1 MTWFLASTDLVKA
14 RGVRIL
20 AWLEGLARDAWYA
33 IRALG
38 RRPGFTA
45 SVVLILALGAG
56 LVTAVFSVGYS
67 AFLRPWP
74 VPDPN
79 AVVIVHARPATPA
92 ESFARFSI
100 AEFRYLENR
109 ARTFLHLALAE
120 GANGRPITYQGASVG
135 DGRPLFVSR
144 GYLDVMRTP
153 FIAGRGFLAD
163 EQDYT
168 RPTGVAVIGR
178 ALWRRAF
185 ASDPAIVGQPVV
197 LGKQAFTIVGI
208 ADALRFE
215 NQGNDYDL
223 IVPLASQA
231 LDGTEATRRRFTDP
245 RSASSRTAM
254 TGRLAAG
261 VADSQGAAEL
271 TTLSRQFREAEQ
283 LAPID
288 ISLSSTRLLSQ
299 LHAFMRLGLPG
310 ADLAMARW
318 QTAVIAF
325 VALFLVHVLACANA
339 GNLLF
344 ARGLARRRELA
355 IRQALGAGRGRLVR
369 QLLVEAVCLSAAAG
383 VLAVATAYFIPP
395 LVGRLLTGFSGGDYA
410 LVAPI
415 LGFCIALSVLTA
427 LVAGL
432 PPALRS
438 TSQSAGPL
446 VGTNLTPPLHSMR
459 LRRVLLATQV
469 ALATALLAG
478 AGLMT
483 RAVSHAA
490 AADPGFAINDLQ
502 VIDVRLPLPFNIARN
517 RAFFRDLQSAFSASG
532 ASPIACSD
540 RPPLTDSYV
549 SSFVRRPD
557 TSQRPTSLRRQDVCQ
572 SYFAVTGLRLIEGRA
587 PSATRPPEIFVNG
600 RLTRAPGADGP
611 PEVVLSARAARDL
624 WPDGASPLG
633 KTLHHVTGTDPE
645 VVTVVGVAED
655 AAVHSMTELE
665 PAIYWHTTLV
675 QTSLLVRD
683 LSPAAVERVR
693 GLANGLVPG
702 TTVSSRLLRDRI
714 RPSLAPAIVA
724 SRVAWGISAVGLL
737 LATIGAFAVFAY
749 AVEERRREIGIRM
762 ALGAGSAQIVRVLW
776 STAQRSMLIGL
787 GAGLILAAGSAQVL
801 RRFLLGLSP
810 FDPLAYGQIAAVL
823 LLAAAIATWVP
834 ARRAARVDPAV
845 TLRND

>member
-1 MTWFLASTDLVKA
+1 MPLAKTLFVQI
-14 RGVRIL
+14 RRWL
-20 AWLEGLARDAWYA
+20 AGLAQDTWHA
-33 IRALG
+33 IRSLR

-56 LVTAVFSVGYS
+56 LVAVVFSVGYS

-74 VPDPN
+74 VPDPD

-92 ESFARFSI
+92 EDFARFSI
-100 AEFRYLENR
+100 AEFRYLEDR
-109 ARTFLHLALAE
+109 TRTFLHLTLSD
-120 GANGRPITYQGASVG
+120 GSGGRPAAYLGAPVG
-135 DGRPLFVSR
+135 DVRPLFVSR

-153 FIAGRGFLAD
+153 VVAGRGFLAEEHD
-163 EQDYT
+163 FV
-168 RPTGVAVIGR
+168 RPVGVAVLGR
-178 ALWRRAF
+178 GLWRRAF
-185 ASDPAIVGQPVV
+185 ASNPSVVGQPVV
-197 LGKQAFTIVGI
+197 LGKQTFTIVGV
-208 ADALRFE
+208 ADVVRFE
-215 NQGNDYDL
+215 NKGNDYDM
-223 IVPLASQA
+223 IVPLAAQA
-231 LDGTEATRRRFTDP
+231 LAGTEASRRRFTDP
-245 RSASSRTAM
+245 RSASSNAAL

-261 VADSQGAAEL
+261 VAESQAAVEL

-283 LAPID
+283 LTPID

-299 LHAFMRLGLPG
+299 INAFIRMGLPG
-310 ADLAMARW
+310 ADIAKARW

-369 QLLVEAVCLSAAAG
+369 QLLVEAVLLSAAAG
-383 VLAVATAYFIPP
+383 VLAVAAAHLIPP
-395 LVGRLLTGFSGGDYA
+395 LVGRLLTGFSGGDYEF
-410 LVAPI
+410 VTPI
-415 LGFCIALSVLTA
+415 LGFCVALSVLTA
-427 LVAGL
+427 LIAGL
-432 PPALRS
+432 APALRS
-438 TSQSAGPL
+438 TSQSAGAL

-490 AADPGFAINDLQ
+490 AADPGFAINELQ
-502 VIDVRLPLPFNIARN
+502 VIDVRLPLPFNIERN
-517 RAFFRDLQSAFSASG
+517 RTFFRDLQSAFSASG
-532 ASPIACSD
+532 TPPIACSD

-549 SSFVRRPD
+549 SSVVRRPD
-557 TSQRPTSLRRQDVCQ
+557 SSERPTPLRRQDVCER
-572 SYFAVTGLRLIEGRA
+572 YFDVTGLRLIEGRA
-587 PSATRPPEIFVNG
+587 PSASRPPEVLVNG
-600 RLTRAPGADGP
+600 RLTRVPGADGP
-611 PEVVLSARAARDL
+611 PEVVLSARAARAL

-633 KTLHHVTGTDPE
+633 KTLHHITGSDPE
-645 VVTVVGVAED
+645 VVTVVGVAAD

-683 LSPAAVERVR
+683 LSPAIVERVR
-693 GLANGLVPG
+693 GLANGLLPG
-702 TTVSSRLLRDRI
+702 TTVSSRPLSDRI
-714 RPSLAPAIVA
+714 KPSLASAIAA

-762 ALGAGSAQIVRVLW
+762 ALGAGSAQVVRVLW

-787 GAGLILAAGSAQVL
+787 AAGLILALGGAQVL

-810 FDPLAYGQIAAVL
+810 FDPVAYGQIAGVL
-823 LLAAAIATWVP
+823 LIAAALATWIP
-834 ARRAARVDPAV
+834 ARRATRVDPAV
-845 TLRND
+845 TLRNE